1 VTDLLEQAALLAL
14 VSHSRQQ
21 WHTIATLVEEAG
33 SAIKLLHGE
42 QPQLNGVAT
51 RYAEPLSEHVAP
63 HEIDHYADQIKAWT
77 TDGVR
82 LLTVL
87 DDDYP
92 ANLREVYNHP
102 PFLFVRGRLVPD
114 DTRAIAVVGTRHP
127 SEDGVA
133 QAQLLA
139 GDLAKQRVTVVS
151 GMALGIDTAAHQ
163 AALDARGRTLAV
175 FGTGIN
181 RLYPAANQDLAA
193 RILQQ
198 GAQLS
203 QFWPDAPPTKSSFP
217 MRNVV
222 TSGLALG
229 TVVVEAHGTSGAS
242 MQARLCLEH
251 GRHLFLL
258 RRLVAQED
266 WARRYARR
274 AGVTVIDTADEVLA
288 VVDEVLDPP
297 EQLSFS

>member
-1 VTDLLEQAALLAL
+1 VTDLREQAALLAL
-14 VSHSRQQ
+14 VSHSRQP
-21 WHTIATLVEEAG
+21 WHKIATLVEEAA
-33 SAIKLLHGE
+33 SAIKLIHGE
-42 QPQLNGVAT
+42 QPLLDGWLST
-51 RYAEPLSEHVAP
+51 DAEPLSEHIAP
-63 HEIDHYADQIKAWT
+63 DELDRYVDQIKAWT
-77 TDGVR
+77 INGVR
-82 LLTVL
+82 LVTVL

-92 ANLREVYNHP
+92 ANLREVYNRP
-102 PFLFVRGRLVPD
+102 PFLFVRGTVLPD
-114 DTRAIAVVGTRHP
+114 DARAIAVVGTRRP
-127 SEDGVA
+127 SEDGIA
-133 QAQLLA
+133 QARRLA
-139 GDLAKQRVTVVS
+139 GDLVKQKVTVVS

-163 AALDARGRTLAV
+163 AALDAGGRTLAV

-181 RLYPAANQDLAA
+181 RIYPSSNQELAA
-193 RILQQ
+193 RILEQ
-198 GAQLS
+198 GAHLS
-203 QFWPDAPPTKSSFP
+203 QFWPDASPTKRSFP

-229 TVVVEAHGTSGAS
+229 TVVVEAHGISGAS

-258 RRLVAQED
+258 RRLVTQED

>member
-1 VTDLLEQAALLAL
+1 M
-14 VSHSRQQ
+14 
-21 WHTIATLVEEAG
+21 
-33 SAIKLLHGE
+33 
-42 QPQLNGVAT
+42 PN
-51 RYAEPLSEHVAP
+51 
-63 HEIDHYADQIKAWT
+63 
-77 TDGVR
+77 
-82 LLTVL
+82 
-87 DDDYP
+87 
-92 ANLREVYNHP
+92 
-102 PFLFVRGRLVPD
+102 
-114 DTRAIAVVGTRHP
+114 
-127 SEDGVA
+127 
-133 QAQLLA
+133 
-139 GDLAKQRVTVVS
+139 
-151 GMALGIDTAAHQ
+151 Q
-163 AALDARGRTLAV
+163 AALDAGGRTLAV

-181 RLYPAANQDLAA
+181 RSPRPPTRTSRHATSSGA
-193 RILQQ
+193 RTCHSS
-198 GAQLS
+198 S
-203 QFWPDAPPTKSSFP
+203 QFWPDAPPTKGSFP

-258 RRLVAQED
+258 RPLVAQED